1 MAPRTLKSIVP
12 GSEDLAPG
20 HDLPRHRHLQPYAI
34 VLIRGRFDQAGYAG
48 RVRVHA
54 GDLLIQ
60 PTLDAHA
67 NQMPGSRGAT
77 LLRLPWADIDG
88 LGGVFKPSNPGPVFR
103 AADRD
108 VRKAAA
114 AARAQ

>member
-12 GSEDLAPG
+12 GSENLAPG

-34 VLIRGRFDQAGYAG
+34 VLIRGMFDQAGYAG
-48 RVRVHA
+48 RVRVHT

-67 NQMPGSRGAT
+67 NRMPGGRGAT
-77 LLRLPWADIDG
+77 LLRLPWADLDD
-88 LGGVFKPSNPGPVFR
+88 LGGVFELLDPDAVI
-103 AADRD
+103 
-108 VRKAAA
+108 
-114 AARAQ
+114 